1 METTVNWVEAE
12 LESRGAILHGGHFV
26 LKSGLHAS
34 DYIDL
39 DYMFPYVDFMSH
51 LGDYMASQI
60 PSGVRIDALVAPAT
74 GGIAL
79 MQWVARGIVQRVL
92 DGSANYGVSDNL
104 LTFWADKTGP
114 KEFAI
119 ERADWAKQLKGLS
132 VVGVEDVVSTGG
144 SLGDTLVQA
153 YLAGAEVLGSVVV
166 ANRGNVTINDMLNK
180 YGTATGCFLSHCF
193 AVDFPAWLPNDCPM
207 CSAGQ
212 PTHLDV
218 GHGAKFARDNPDYP
232 NKFDVFRK

>member
-26 LKSGLHAS
+26 LKSWLHAS

-92 DGSANYGVSDNL
+92 DGSASYGVSDNL

-114 KEFAI
+114 KEFDI
-119 ERADWAKQLKGLS
+119 ERADWLRQLRGLN
-132 VVGVEDVVSTGG
+132 VLGVEDVVSTSD
-144 SLGDTLVQA
+144 SLDATLLSA
-153 YLAGAEVLGSVVV
+153 RGAGAKVVGSSTV
-166 ANRGNVTINDMLNK
+166 ANRGGVTADEI
-180 YGTATGCFLSHCF
+180 TAGGFLVSCFE
-193 AVDFPAWLPNDCPM
+193 VDFSASNMILCHDCAEGTPIY
-207 CSAGQ
+207 
-212 PTHLDV
+212 TDV
-218 GHGAKFARDNPDYP
+218 GHGADFAKKYP
-232 NKFDVFRK
+232 RYKNGFATFRT